1 MYQFRDPIH
10 GFIPVSEEELCIIN
24 SPPFQRLRNIHQLA
38 TTYLVYHGAEHTRFG
53 HSVGVMHLTSRVF
66 DSVTAKVPHLFSEDD
81 DENSRKIV
89 WYRQLLRLIGLTH
102 DLGHAPFSH
111 ASEELFVGGKEH
123 EDFTKLIICETE
135 IADYIRA
142 IGQRFKLEYGPQYD
156 ITPEL
161 VWMIYDG
168 KDVTDDR
175 FIMPDFLFLKSF
187 MDGESKT
194 IRLPHQIFHAILTL
208 PCPT

>member
-10 GFIPVSEEELCIIN
+10 GFIEVTEQELKIIN
-24 SPPFQRLRNIHQLA
+24 SAPFQRLRNIHQLA

-53 HSVGVMHLTSRVF
+53 HSIGVMHLTSRVF
-66 DSVTAKVPHLFSEDD
+66 DSITKKNPNLFSDN
-81 DENSRKIV
+81 DEENEKKEA

-111 ASEELFVGGKEH
+111 ASEELFEQGKEH

-135 IADYIRA
+135 IADYIRD
-142 IGQRFKLEYGPQYD
+142 IGEKFKQNCGDSYD

-161 VWMIYDG
+161 VWMIYEG
-168 KDVTDDR
+168 KDVTDEK
-175 FIMPDFLFLKSF
+175 FIVPDFLFLKSF
-187 MDGESKT
+187 L
-194 IRLPHQIFHAILTL
+194 RHLL
-208 PCPT
+208 